1 MKMKAL
7 KALALLF
14 PLILIFSCNSKKS
27 EYEKIIGQEYYS
39 LRVFKPFINFQEVG
53 GSYIVKNGSKPFAIN
68 HYKSGDVNIIAFEN
82 VVDESQRRAKYSLID
97 IFEIS
102 DLKQNQQIAYGICR
116 LNGEPDQEIFA
127 IYEVSDWDVE
137 YFTQIVK
144 AWRANTKNGKIEE
157 ISTKGI
163 DCINEVYGEE

>member
-1 MKMKAL
+1 MEMKSL

-27 EYEKIIGQEYYS
+27 EYEKKIGQEYYS
-39 LRVFKPFINFQEVG
+39 LRVFKPFINFQDVG
-53 GSYIVKNGSKPFAIN
+53 GSYIIKKGSKPFTLS
-68 HYKSGDVNIIAFEN
+68 HYKSGDVSIIAFESIA
-82 VVDESQRRAKYSLID
+82 DESQRRTKYSLID
-97 IFEIS
+97 ILEIS

-137 YFTQIVK
+137 FFTQIVK
-144 AWRANTKNGKIEE
+144 AWRANTKTGKIEE

-163 DCINEVYGEE
+163 DCENEVYGVE